1 MNRITVTSEP
11 LYAEAISP
19 FIYGDFVEFV
29 NDLIPGMWAEKV
41 RDRCFEGLLQPRM
54 LHKEEDWTRP
64 CWEPFASGSTSFR
77 TWPDRPVDFEIS
89 LPEVR
94 FTLDKERP
102 YVGTRSARVGVG
114 TAPGRPVLG
123 GIIQHGISVRR
134 DQDLR
139 FTVALRVR
147 EPERTIVHALL
158 GRQYGAFFR
167 EYARLSFA
175 DVGGE
180 WELRQGIMRSAADDD
195 AASLVLC
202 VDASGGFWADKV
214 SLMPTDAPG
223 GWRLDV
229 VEAVRNLKPGI
240 IRFGGSTL
248 LHYQWQQNVGPRER
262 RAPFE
267 NHPWG
272 NLEENDVGLFEFLEL
287 CRLVGAEPLVCLN
300 AKSSSIA
307 QILEEIEYCNG
318 PAESRWGAVRAA
330 QGSLRPFGVRY
341 WQIGNEQQGEDYERT
356 LKEYARAIR
365 GAYPDLILLASYPS
379 DRIIDEL
386 SADIDYVCPH
396 LYTPYTPAMESEL
409 RRLADRARGSAG
421 NPKLRIAVTEWNH
434 TAGSWG
440 PARAWL
446 LTHCNA
452 LNAARMLNMYQR
464 LGDVVRIA
472 NRSNLV
478 NSSCSGIIQTGPS
491 DLYLTPTYH
500 VQSAY
505 SRLSGDQA
513 LAVRSE
519 AGEGL
524 DVSATRRGREV
535 ILAVVN
541 CQNEPQ
547 RRRIE
552 LPDAPTG
559 AATAWSLAA
568 PCLDAVNSLQE
579 KDRVAP
585 REVEMKPRGNALD
598 YEFPGYSVTILRFS

>member
-1 MNRITVTSEP
+1 MNHIAVTSES
-11 LYAEAISP
+11 LYAEPISP
-19 FIYGDFVEFV
+19 YLYGDFVEFV

-64 CWEPFASGSTSFR
+64 CWEAFASGATSFKA
-77 TWPDRPVDFEIS
+77 WPDRPADFDIS

-114 TAPGRPVLG
+114 TAPGRAVMG
-123 GIIQHGISVRR
+123 GIMQHGIAVRS
-134 DQDLR
+134 DQDMR
-139 FTVALRVR
+139 FTMALRVR
-147 EPERTIVHALL
+147 EPGHTIVHALL
-158 GRQYGAFFR
+158 GRHYGAFFR

-175 DVGGE
+175 GVGSE
-180 WELRQGIMRSAADDD
+180 WELRQGIMRSAVDDE

-202 VDASGGFWADKV
+202 V
-214 SLMPTDAPG
+214 LMPTDAPG
-223 GWRLDV
+223 GWRGDV
-229 VEAVRNLKPGI
+229 VEAVRNLKPGM

-287 CRLVGAEPLVCLN
+287 CRLAGAEPMVCVN
-300 AKSSSIA
+300 ARSSTVA
-307 QILEEIEYCNG
+307 QILDEIEYCNG

-330 QGSLRPFGVRY
+330 QGSATPFGVRY

-365 GAYPDLILLASYPS
+365 RAYPDLILLASYPS

-386 SADIDYVCPH
+386 SADVDYVCPH
-396 LYTPYTPAMESEL
+396 LYTPYTPVMESEL
-409 RRLADRARGSAG
+409 RRLADRARGSAA

-478 NSSCSGIIQTGPS
+478 NSSCSGIIQTGPA

-505 SRLSGDQA
+505 SRLSGDKA
-513 LAVRSE
+513 LAVHAE
-519 AGEGL
+519 EGESL
-524 DVSATRRGREV
+524 DISATGRGSQV
-535 ILAVVN
+535 VLAVVN
-541 CQNEPQ
+541 CNREPQ
-547 RRRIE
+547 RRRID
-552 LPDAPTG
+552 LPDAPAG
-559 AATAWSLAA
+559 AVSAWTLAA
-568 PCLDAVNSLQE
+568 PSLDAVNSLQE

-585 REVEMKPRGNALD
+585 REASIEPRGNALD